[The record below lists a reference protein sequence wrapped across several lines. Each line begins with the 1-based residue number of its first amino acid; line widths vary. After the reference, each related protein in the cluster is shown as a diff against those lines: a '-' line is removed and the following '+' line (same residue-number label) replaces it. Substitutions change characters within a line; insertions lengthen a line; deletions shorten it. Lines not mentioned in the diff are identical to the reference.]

1 MNCGGLTSKIYVTSA
16 AEVVGFCVNSLY
28 IKLWKISL
36 ISNLFSRDMKYFSL
50 FSEFELKVTMRGTF
64 KVEIVPKTSYFM
76 AQYLLFKDMYF

>member
-16 AEVVGFCVNSLY
+16 AEVVGF
-28 IKLWKISL
+28 WSL